1 MSEVVVAKK
10 KSNRKSAQTK
20 NKALRFYAEGVSP
33 SRIANDL
40 KVNVATVHRWA
51 KASGIVYGAAIPEKP
66 KEINEIIKT
75 GTEEE
80 FSQAQDDLKKKADN
94 ALLAANSAAEAYNNY
109 MAETMSRSIRQAT
122 DCLPAIKNWAD
133 MERAN
138 KIMRQA
144 LGLDSGN
151 SKNSAGGKISID
163 LNVIALKPTV
173 TQSTVID
180 VVADD

>member
-1 MSEVVVAKK
+1 MSETVKK
-10 KSNRKSAQTK
+10 KNTGKHKPAATK
-20 NKALRFYAEGVSP
+20 RKALKFYSEGISP

-51 KASGIVYGAAIPEKP
+51 KAAGIVYGSALPEKP
-66 KEINEIIKT
+66 KPINEIIET
-75 GTEEE
+75 GTDEE
-80 FSQAQDDLKKKADN
+80 FIQAQDESKQRAEN
-94 ALLAANSAAEAYNNY
+94 AVLAANSAAEAYNNY
-109 MAETMSRSIRQAT
+109 MAETLSRSIRQAT
-122 DCLPAIKNWAD
+122 DCMPVIRNWAD

-151 SKNSAGGKISID
+151 SKSGMGGKISID

-173 TQSTVID
+173 SQTVID
-180 VVADD
+180 VSADD